1 MLSRSNSQE
10 ALISIMGSV
19 SVRLLPVEINKYK
32 LIHNTLYGECIGDM
46 CTDMFDS
53 EDFRF
58 PYFYTSFPSFNDAK
72 GTIGSVIM
80 Q

>member
-32 LIHNTLYGECIGDM
+32 LIHNTLYGWYIGDM
-46 CTDMFDS
+46 CTDMSDS

-58 PYFYTSFPSFNDAK
+58 PCFHPFPSFNDAK